1 MKRNVTRLMAVL
13 LAALLLGTAGL
24 AEADIVVEAA
34 DVEIE
39 LPGAQAPEALALD
52 GAALEIDG
60 AEVADVEG
68 PAEDMTANAAVT
80 KVTLGVGQK
89 YKIDRKPLGSDL
101 SFQSSKPRVAAVTAK
116 GVVTAK
122 RKGSAVVT
130 CLSGKKV
137 VGRWKVTV
145 KAAPKKVSLNVKQ
158 LTMGRGEQV
167 QLAAKTTKNTATRL
181 TWQSSKK
188 SVVAVSAD
196 GLVTA
201 RRKGTATVTVTTH
214 NGRQAS
220 VEVTVKAAPRKV
232 TLSAD
237 RLELKPGAS
246 KTLAA
251 TLPASAAS
259 WAMTWSS
266 SDETVATVSAKG
278 RVKAVAEGTAT
289 ITATAF
295 NGVSAS
301 CEVEVAEYF
310 YIPIDKA
317 HFPDDNFRAY
327 VAMNFDPDGDMRLYR
342 QEISAI
348 KKIDLDFDDDETH
361 DDGILTLKGIEYFTV
376 LEELRC
382 GNHAL
387 EEIDVSQNKAL
398 NYLSCVDNCIRTI
411 DVTQNT
417 ELEFLDLTCTWDLE
431 CHLDLS
437 NCPKLK
443 VLACEE
449 SGLTG
454 VTIANLPKLEVADFL
469 WCDGI
474 TKLDISG
481 CGKLKRLRVPGG
493 DDFGD
498 LDYLNIDGCVSL
510 AEMHC
515 VNNKLKTLDVSHCP
529 ALVAC
534 LEKGPADEG
543 NIWIKYENGDDY
555 LTIDKDIVLTPAP
568 KA

>member
-1 MKRNVTRLMAVL
+1 
-13 LAALLLGTAGL
+13 
-24 AEADIVVEAA
+24 
-34 DVEIE
+34 
-39 LPGAQAPEALALD
+39 
-52 GAALEIDG
+52 
-60 AEVADVEG
+60 
-68 PAEDMTANAAVT
+68 MTANAAVT

-89 YKIDRKPLGSDL
+89 YKIDRKPLGSSL

-130 CLSGKKV
+130 CRSGKKV

-220 VEVTVKAAPRKV
+220 VEVMVKAAPRKV

-251 TLPASAAS
+251 ALPASAAS

-266 SDETVATVSAKG
+266 SDEAVATVSAKG

-310 YIPIDKA
+310 YVPVDAA
-317 HFPDDNFRAY
+317 HFPDVNFRAFVGRY
-327 VAMNFDPDGDMRLYR
+327 DLDGDGRLSRQELGVVKSIGADDDNTRANDSYPDGIASM
-342 QEISAI
+342 
-348 KKIDLDFDDDETH
+348 
-361 DDGILTLKGIEYFTV
+361 KGIEYFEA
-376 LEELRC
+376 LEKLVC
-382 GNHAL
+382 PYPDL
-387 EEIDVSQNKAL
+387 EEIDVSHNRAL
-398 NYLSCVDNCIRTI
+398 KYLRCDDNCIRTI
-411 DVTQNT
+411 DLTQNT
-417 ELEFLDLTCTWDLE
+417 ELEYLDLSVTGRLNID
-431 CHLDLS
+431 LDLS
-437 NCPKLK
+437 NCRKLE
-443 VLACEE
+443 VFICEE

-454 VTIANLPKLEVADFL
+454 VRIANLPNLKKANFL
-469 WCDGI
+469 WSYGI

-481 CGKLKRLRVPGG
+481 CGKLTEMRVPSG

-510 AEMHC
+510 A
-515 VNNKLKTLDVSHCP
+515 KLSCTHTKFKALDVSHCP

-534 LEKGPADEG
+534 VEKGVADSGEY
-543 NIWIKYENGDDY
+543 WVSYENGDDY
-555 LTIDKDIVLTPAP
+555 LYVDRDIVLTPAP
-568 KA
+568 KS

>member
-1 MKRNVTRLMAVL
+1 MKINVTRLLAVL
-13 LAALLLGTAGL
+13 LAALLLNVAAL
-24 AEADIVVEAA
+24 AEADIVIGEA
-34 DVEIE
+34 DVGIE
-39 LPGAQAPEALALD
+39 LPEAQAPEDLALD
-52 GAALEIDG
+52 AGALEIVQAG
-60 AEVADVEG
+60 ITDVEG
-68 PAEDMTANAAVT
+68 PAEDATVNAAAT
-80 KVTLGVGQK
+80 AVTLGVGQQ
-89 YKIDRKPLGSDL
+89 YKINTKRLGKNL
-101 SFQSSKPRVAAVTAK
+101 SFKSSKPKVAAVTAK

-122 RKGSAVVT
+122 KKGTAVVT

-158 LTMGRGEQV
+158 LTAGKGEKV
-167 QLAAKTTKNTATRL
+167 QLVATTTKGSATRL
-181 TWQSSKK
+181 TWKSSKK
-188 SVVAVSAD
+188 SVVTVSAD
-196 GLVTA
+196 GLVAA

-220 VEVTVKAAPRKV
+220 VEVTVKAAPTKV
-232 TLSAD
+232 TLSAE
-237 RLELKPGAS
+237 RVELKPGAS
-246 KTLAA
+246 KLLAA

-266 SDETVATVSAKG
+266 SDEAVATVSAKG

-327 VAMNFDPDGDMRLYR
+327 VAENFDPDGDMRLYR
-342 QEISAI
+342 QEIGAV
-348 KKIDLDFDDDETH
+348 KRIDVPHDDDETH
-361 DDGILTLKGIEYFTV
+361 KDDIISLKGIEYFT
-376 LEELRC
+376 
-382 GNHAL
+382 AL
-387 EEIDVSQNKAL
+387 EKLVCD
-398 NYLSCVDNCIRTI
+398 DNC
-411 DVTQNT
+411 VTTLDLTRNT
-417 ELEFLDLTCTWDLE
+417 ELEYLDLSVTGRLNIN
-431 CHLDLS
+431 LDLS
-437 NCPKLK
+437 NCRKLK

-449 SGLTG
+449 SSLTG
-454 VTIANLPKLEVADFL
+454 VKIANLPNLEVADFL

-474 TKLDISG
+474 TKLDVSG
-481 CGKLKRLRVPGG
+481 CGKLKRLRVPSG

-510 AEMHC
+510 SEMLC
-515 VNNKLKTLDVSHCP
+515 TNTKLKALDVSHCP

-534 LEKGPADEG
+534 LKKGPSDEG
-543 NIWIKYENGDDY
+543 NTWIKYENGDDY
-555 LTIDKDIVLTPAP
+555 LTIDKDIVLTPTP
-568 KA
+568 KS

>member
-1 MKRNVTRLMAVL
+1 MKNTMKRLLAVL
-13 LAALLLGTAGL
+13 LAAVLLNAAGL
-24 AEADIVVEAA
+24 AEADIVIGETDPVLELPEVEAPA
-34 DVEIE
+34 D
-39 LPGAQAPEALALD
+39 LTLD
-52 GAALEIDG
+52 AGALELAQDG
-60 AEVADVEG
+60 VAGGEG
-68 PAEDMTANAAVT
+68 PVEDATANAAVT
-80 KVTLGVGQK
+80 KVTLGVGQE
-89 YKIDRKPLGSDL
+89 YRIDRRSLGSDL
-101 SFQSSKPRVAAVTAK
+101 SFQSSAPRVAAVNAR

-122 RKGSAVVT
+122 RRGTAVVT
-130 CLSGKKV
+130 CKSGRTV
-137 VGRWKVTV
+137 AARWRVTV
-145 KAAPKKVSLNVKQ
+145 KAAPGRVTLNPKE
-158 LTMGRGEQV
+158 LTAGKGERV
-167 QLAAKTTKNTATRL
+167 QLAAKLPNNTATQL
-181 TWQSSKK
+181 TWQSSDRA
-188 SVVAVSAD
+188 VVAVSAD
-196 GLVTA
+196 GLVYC
-201 RRKGTATVTVTTH
+201 RRKGAATVTVTTH
-214 NGRQAS
+214 NGKQAS
-220 VEVTVKAAPRKV
+220 VAVTVKSAPRKV
-232 TLSAD
+232 TLSKD
-237 RLELKPGAS
+237 RLELKPGAA

-259 WAMTWSS
+259 WAMTWTS
-266 SDETVATVSAKG
+266 SDEGVATVSARG
-278 RVKAVAEGTAT
+278 RVKAVADGTAT

-327 VAMNFDPDGDMRLYR
+327 IAMNFDPDGDMRLYR
-342 QEISAI
+342 QEINGI

-361 DDGILTLKGIEYFTV
+361 DDDILTLKGIEYFTV

-398 NYLSCVDNCIRTI
+398 KYLSCVDNCIRTI

-515 VNNKLKTLDVSHCP
+515 VNNQLKTLDVSHCP

-534 LEKGPADEG
+534 LKKGPSDEG
-543 NIWIKYENGDDY
+543 NTWIKYENGDDY
-555 LTIDKDIVLTPAP
+555 LTIDRDIKLTPAP
-568 KA
+568 KS

>member
-1 MKRNVTRLMAVL
+1 MKINVTRLLAVL
-13 LAALLLGTAGL
+13 LAALLLNVAAL
-24 AEADIVVEAA
+24 AEADIVIGEA

-39 LPGAQAPEALALD
+39 LPEAQAPEDLALD
-52 GAALEIDG
+52 AGALEIVQAG
-60 AEVADVEG
+60 ITDVEG
-68 PAEDMTANAAVT
+68 PAEDATVNAAVT
-80 KVTLGVGQK
+80 KVTLGVGQQ
-89 YKIDRKPLGSDL
+89 YKIKKNSLGKNL
-101 SFQSSKPRVAAVTAK
+101 SFKSSKPKVAAVTAK

-122 RKGSAVVT
+122 KKGTAVVT
-130 CLSGKKV
+130 CSSGKKV

-158 LTMGRGEQV
+158 LTAGKGEKV
-167 QLAAKTTKNTATRL
+167 QLVATTTKNSATQL
-181 TWQSSKK
+181 EWKSSQK
-188 SVVAVSAD
+188 SIVSVSAD

-214 NGRQAS
+214 NGKQAS
-220 VEVTVKAAPRKV
+220 VEVTVKAAPRKL
-232 TLSAD
+232 TLSKD

-246 KTLAA
+246 KLLAA

-310 YIPIDKA
+310 YVPIDKA

-342 QEISAI
+342 QEIGAV
-348 KKIDLDFDDDETH
+348 KRIDVPHDDDETH
-361 DDGILTLKGIEYFTV
+361 KDDIISLKGIEYFT
-376 LEELRC
+376 
-382 GNHAL
+382 AL
-387 EEIDVSQNKAL
+387 EKLVCD
-398 NYLSCVDNCIRTI
+398 DNC
-411 DVTQNT
+411 VTTLDLTRNT
-417 ELEFLDLTCTWDLE
+417 ELVYLELSVTWHLK

-437 NCPKLK
+437 NCRKLE
-443 VLACEE
+443 VFICEE

-481 CGKLKRLRVPGG
+481 CGKLKRLRVPSG
-493 DDFGD
+493 DEFGD

-510 AEMHC
+510 AKLSC
-515 VNNKLKTLDVSHCP
+515 TYTKLKALDVSHCP

-534 LEKGPADEG
+534 LKKGPAGEG
-543 NIWIKYENGDDY
+543 DTWIRYENGDDY
-555 LTIDKDIVLTPAP
+555 LTIDKAIKLTPAP
-568 KA
+568 KS

>member
-1 MKRNVTRLMAVL
+1 MKINLTRLLAVL
-13 LAALLLGTAGL
+13 LAALLLNVAAL
-24 AEADIVVEAA
+24 AEADIVIEAVDA
-34 DVEIE
+34 GIE
-39 LPGAQAPEALALD
+39 LPEAQAPEDLALD
-52 GAALEIDG
+52 AGALEIVQAG
-60 AEVADVEG
+60 IADVEG
-68 PAEDMTANAAVT
+68 PAEDATANAAAT
-80 KVTLGVGQK
+80 EVTLGVGQQ
-89 YKIDRKPLGSDL
+89 YKIKKKGLGKNL
-101 SFQSSKPRVAAVTAK
+101 SFKSSKPKVAEVTAK

-122 RKGSAVVT
+122 KKGVAVVT
-130 CLSGKKV
+130 CRSGRKE

-145 KAAPKKVSLNVKQ
+145 KAAPKKVRLNVKR
-158 LTMGRGEQV
+158 LTAGKGEQV
-167 QLAAKTTKNTATRL
+167 QLVATTTANSATKL
-181 TWQSSKK
+181 TWRSSNK
-188 SVVAVSAD
+188 SVASVSAD

-201 RRKGTATVTVTTH
+201 RRKGTATVTVKTH
-214 NGRQAS
+214 NGKQAS

-246 KTLAA
+246 KKLAA
-251 TLPASAAS
+251 ALPAGAAS

-266 SDETVATVSAKG
+266 SDEAVATVSDKG
-278 RVKAVAEGTAT
+278 KVKAVADGTAM

-342 QEISAI
+342 QEIGAV
-348 KKIDLDFDDDETH
+348 KRIDVPHDDDETH
-361 DDGILTLKGIEYFTV
+361 KDDIISLKGIEYFT
-376 LEELRC
+376 
-382 GNHAL
+382 AL
-387 EEIDVSQNKAL
+387 EKLVCD
-398 NYLSCVDNCIRTI
+398 DNC
-411 DVTQNT
+411 VTTLDLTRNT
-417 ELEFLDLTCTWDLE
+417 ELEYLDLSVTGRLNIN
-431 CHLDLS
+431 LDLS
-437 NCPKLK
+437 NCRKLK

-454 VTIANLPKLEVADFL
+454 VKIANLPNLEVADFL

-474 TKLDISG
+474 TKLDVSG
-481 CGKLKRLRVPGG
+481 CGKLKRLRVPSG

-510 AEMHC
+510 SEMLC
-515 VNNKLKTLDVSHCP
+515 TNTKLKALDVSHCP

-534 LEKGPADEG
+534 LKKGAADEG
-543 NIWIKYENGDDY
+543 DTWIRYENGDDY

>member
-1 MKRNVTRLMAVL
+1 MRRNTTRLLAVL
-13 LAALLLGTAGL
+13 LALLLLGTAGL
-24 AEADIVVEAA
+24 AEADIVIGEAEPA
-34 DVEIE
+34 IE
-39 LPGAQAPEALALD
+39 LPEAEVSVDLALD
-52 GAALEIDG
+52 EAALEVAQAGISEG
-60 AEVADVEG
+60 EAE
-68 PAEDMTANAAVT
+68 NAAAT
-80 KVTLGVGQK
+80 AVTLGVGQQ
-89 YKIDRKPLGSDL
+89 YKINTKRLGKKL
-101 SFQSSKPRVAAVTAK
+101 SFKSSKPKVAAVTAK

-122 RKGSAVVT
+122 KKGAAVVT
-130 CLSGKKV
+130 CSSGKKV

-158 LTMGRGEQV
+158 LTAGKGEKV
-167 QLAAKTTKNTATRL
+167 QLAATTTKGSATRL
-181 TWQSSKK
+181 TWKSSKK
-188 SVVAVSAD
+188 SVVSVSAD

-201 RRKGTATVTVTTH
+201 RRKGMATVTVTTH

-220 VEVTVKAAPRKV
+220 VEVTVKAAPRKL
-232 TLSAD
+232 TLSKD

-246 KTLAA
+246 KLLAA

-259 WAMTWSS
+259 WAMAWSS
-266 SDETVATVSAKG
+266 SDEAVATVSAKG

-310 YIPIDKA
+310 YIPIDEA

-327 VAMNFDPDGDMRLYR
+327 VAENFDPDGDMRLYR

-348 KKIDLDFDDDETH
+348 KKIEIDFDDDETH
-361 DDGILTLKGIEYFTV
+361 DDDILTLKGIEYFTV
-376 LEELRC
+376 LEKLVC
-382 GNHAL
+382 CNSAL
-387 EEIDVSQNKAL
+387 EQIDVTQNKAL
-398 NYLSCVDNCIRTI
+398 KYLSCDGNSIRTI

-417 ELEFLDLTCTWDLE
+417 ELEYLDLSYTGSLK

-437 NCPKLK
+437 NCLKLK

-469 WCDGI
+469 WSYRI

-493 DDFGD
+493 DNFGD

-515 VNNKLKTLDVSHCP
+515 VNNQLKTLDVSHCP

-534 LEKGPADEG
+534 LEKGPSDEG
-543 NIWIKYENGDDY
+543 NTWIKYENGDDY
-555 LTIDKDIVLTPAP
+555 LTIDKDIVLTPTP
-568 KA
+568 KS